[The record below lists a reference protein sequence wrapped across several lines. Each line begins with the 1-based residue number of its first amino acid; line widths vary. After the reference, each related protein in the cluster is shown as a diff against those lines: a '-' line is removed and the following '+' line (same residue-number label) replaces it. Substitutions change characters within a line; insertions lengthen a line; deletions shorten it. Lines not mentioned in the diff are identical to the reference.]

1 LIGDFFGTHERDG
14 PKSAAIGDMALENTS
29 ASPACRPA
37 RSSRVHRQAAGRD
50 YAAPLQLNGNG

>member
-1 LIGDFFGTHERDG
+1 
-14 PKSAAIGDMALENTS
+14 MVLENQCLTPLQ
-29 ASPACRPA
+29 AGA